1 MSAHAKAGRLSRI
14 LTVLLG
20 YFWVPCHLAPFLFA
34 TGYTKWF
41 LFLFVHRFLR
51 ILISLV
57 GCLFYRNVK
66 PRRILDPAT
75 GEQRPVVRPKDA
87 TVIVPTVD
95 PSSDDFGATMASV
108 LKSGVRA
115 VIISVVGPEQAAAAA
130 EHWVPRGRNGGGGG
144 KSTTDVLVV
153 ESPRPNKRWQLAA
166 AMQLVETELVI
177 LADDHVFWPKD
188 FVEHI
193 LAPFEDSRVGG
204 VCSQKRV
211 RRERPGMGF
220 LRAAAA
226 TTSNWS
232 GVLAGMWSALSADLL
247 NFLACLYMERYNFEL
262 RASTGTD
269 GSVYVISGRT
279 AVYRTCIVQ
288 DPAFLDHFCSEYWSY
303 GFGKAGPLNS
313 EDDNCITRHLFDN
326 GWLVRFQSGPQAT
339 MEMRLGVEGGWTKFM
354 QQNVRWARSAP
365 RSNSTM
371 LRSAAVYKTQPLSVY
386 AVWIARIFNFTLYH
400 DAALVWLAHA
410 SGLVSPWHMLA
421 LILATKMLKPL
432 PHFLRHPEDLV
443 YVPAMIL
450 FAWFHSFIKTWAVIT
465 ILETG
470 WGSRPGVV
478 A

>member
-1 MSAHAKAGRLSRI
+1 I
-14 LTVLLG
+14 
-20 YFWVPCHLAPFLFA
+20 Y
-34 TGYTKWF
+34 
-41 LFLFVHRFLR
+41 
-51 ILISLV
+51 
-57 GCLFYRNVK
+57 
-66 PRRILDPAT
+66 PRSVT
-75 GEQRPVVRPKDA
+75 GEQRPVVLPEDA
-87 TVIVPTVD
+87 TVIIPTVD
-95 PSSDDFGATMASV
+95 PYSDDFGATMASV
-108 LKSGVRA
+108 LRSGVRA
-115 VIISVVGPEQAAAAA
+115 VIISAVGPEQTAAAA
-130 EHWVPRGRNGGGGG
+130 EHWVQHGRNGGGE
-144 KSTTDVLVV
+144 STTDVLVV
-153 ESPRPNKRWQLAA
+153 ESSRPNKRWQLAA
-166 AMQLVETELVI
+166 AMPLVQTELVI

-193 LAPFEDSRVGG
+193 LAPFEDPKVGG
-204 VCSQKRV
+204 VCCQKRV
-211 RRERPGMGF
+211 RRERPEMNF
-220 LRAAAA
+220 LRAAGA
-226 TTSNWS
+226 TTMTSNWS
-232 GVLAGMWSALSADLL
+232 IDGVLLLLAGMWSALSADLL

-262 RASTGTD
+262 RGSTGTD

-279 AVYRTCIVQ
+279 AAYRTSIVQ
-288 DPAFLDHFCSEYWSY
+288 DRAFLDHFCNEYWLY

-326 GWLVRFQSGPQAT
+326 GWRIRFQSGPQAT
-339 MEMRLGVEGGWTKFM
+339 METRLGVEGGWTKFM

-410 SGLVSPWHMLA
+410 SGVVSPWHMLA